1 MLFVIHWKI
10 NEELPAERNQEIAEE
25 LTRSGQFPPED
36 QELIRWD
43 ATPDG
48 WGIAVV
54 EADDVAAVH
63 RGLNMWRTAAG
74 DTAFFEETKT
84 APAMPA
90 EDLIA
95 ENAALLQDLE

>member
-1 MLFVIHWKI
+1 MLFLIYWKI
-10 NEELPAERNQEIAEE
+10 NEELSAEQNQEIAER
-25 LTRSGQFPPED
+25 LTTEGQFPPED

-54 EADDVAAVH
+54 EADDVASVH
-63 RGLNMWRTAAG
+63 RGLNMWRAAAG

-84 APAMPA
+84 APALPA
-90 EDLIA
+90 QELIA
-95 ENAALLQDLE
+95 ENAALLEDLE